1 HTVILSFFIYL
12 ITRTFA
18 IYGIEYIKPT
28 LVWIIT
34 TIVVSLVLVV
44 TIYPLG
50 ILFTTGLNPI
60 LF

>member
-1 HTVILSFFIYL
+1 M